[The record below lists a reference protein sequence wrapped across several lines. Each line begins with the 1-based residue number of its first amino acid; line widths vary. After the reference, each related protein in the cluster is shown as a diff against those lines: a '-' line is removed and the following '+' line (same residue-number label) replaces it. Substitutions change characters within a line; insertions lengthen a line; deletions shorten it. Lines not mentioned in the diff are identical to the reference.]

1 MLTAKVFQS
10 GRSQAVRV
18 PKRCRFHSAEVNV
31 QQTPDGLLLT
41 EKSPWELF
49 DEGVNEL
56 SDDFMSERVQP
67 ALENRSFP
75 A

>member
-18 PKRCRFHSAEVNV
+18 PKRYRFHSTEVNM
-31 QQTPDGLLLT
+31 QKIPDGLLLT

-49 DEGVNEL
+49 DERFKRESQSELWVHGNEY
-56 SDDFMSERVQP
+56 DQTNENQP
-67 ALENRSFP
+67 
-75 A
+75 

>member
-18 PKRCRFHSAEVNV
+18 PKRYRFHSSEVNI

-41 EKSPWELF
+41 EKSPWEMF
-49 DEGVNEL
+49 EEGVDEL
-56 SDDFMSERVQP
+56 SAGFMSDREQP
-67 ALENRSFP
+67 VIEDRGYLA
-75 A
+75 